1 MSTNRDLFAGAIAEA
16 KAVKNMAIEN
26 AKLALEE
33 TFTPQIKS
41 MFSAKL
47 REMEEEEME
56 EMEAVE
62 ETVEMDEVESMDEM
76 EEMDL
81 EEELELDET
90 EVTEDLDLDELLA
103 EIESEESEELN
114 EVEEEEIEVEDDEES
129 EETEDEDE
137 TPLNIEDMT
146 EDDLAKMIEDI
157 MLEEFPQLA
166 QMKGEEGDEDDMDLD
181 LDIEDETEEESDL
194 DLAEMLRE
202 IEEEDEVVA
211 EANDEELEE
220 LRAELEEAH
229 TTINTLR
236 TDLNEVNVLN
246 AKLLYTN
253 KIFRSKN
260 LNESQKVKVLS
271 SFDKAES
278 VKDVELVY
286 ETLNE
291 GLIVKQTV
299 KKPSLGSAS
308 KSTFTPETKKPIIES
323 NAAFLRMQKLA
334 GIIKD

>member
-56 EMEAVE
+56 SMEE
-62 ETVEMDEVESMDEM
+62 IESVDEM
-76 EEMDL
+76 EEVDEMMFDDEL
-81 EEELELDET
+81 DELEET
-90 EVTEDLDLDELLA
+90 EVTEELDLDELLA

-129 EETEDEDE
+129 EETEEDEDE

-146 EDDLAKMIEDI
+146 EEDLAKMIEDI

-166 QMKGEEGDEDDMDLD
+166 QMKDEESEEGEEELDLD
-181 LDIEDETEEESDL
+181 LDLEDEEESDL

-202 IEEEDEVVA
+202 IEEEEEEDVDNSELDEI
-211 EANDEELEE
+211 
-220 LRAELEEAH
+220 RAELAEAH

-236 TDLNEVNVLN
+236 TDLNEINVLN

-291 GLIVKQTV
+291 GLIVKSPI
-299 KKPSLGSAS
+299 KKQPQGSAS

-323 NAAFLRMQKLA
+323 NEVFKRMQKLA
-334 GIIKD
+334 GII